1 MTTDPRLRSLLIVTV
16 LVLTSLCP
24 CAAQEVPSQQS
35 TRANRPP
42 TATTDKDKESAEIK
56 NVDVFVLIN
65 QGPTGELYVP
75 FDTEGK
81 LKPANIKSDFIF
93 PTLYFDISISPKY
106 QESLNGNEIKD
117 IDNRSYDLKWM
128 SIEVKLTP
136 KCKTGLKDEEERC
149 SLWMLDM
156 YPRQTAAKTTDHPV
170 VKAASVADELI
181 TLADP
186 FFISDAGNALN
197 AKFGAGTK
205 GLTVL
210 FRNLLP
216 PVIKTY
222 FHARILGARTFGWA
236 FRQDNSADQPSLLGL
251 QRGLV
256 FLQAGKGVES
266 VTVSYKVLS
275 EWNKRANDNS
285 ESKFASAQRSIS
297 FPMPVLKE
305 DPGIDYTQLS
315 SLQNVPAVVSM
326 RSACQV
332 LRLTPCTGK
341 DEFDKIK
348 SWLKAGTTEV
358 VSFPEDLP
366 ADAKFSPDD
375 VGFKRSALQRF
386 LGIDQPKEKND
397 K

>member
-1 MTTDPRLRSLLIVTV
+1 MAADRRLRSLVIVT
-16 LVLTSLCP
+16 LLGLFLTSLSP
-24 CAAQEVPSQQS
+24 CAAQEVPAQQS
-35 TRANRPP
+35 TRPNRPP
-42 TATTDKDKESAEIK
+42 TSTVNKESVEIK
-56 NVDVFVLIN
+56 NVDVFVLVN

-106 QESLNGNEIKD
+106 QEILNSAEIRD
-117 IDNRSYDLKWM
+117 IQNRSYDLKWM

-136 KCKTGLKDEEERC
+136 TCKAVMRSEEERC

-156 YPRQTAAKTTDHPV
+156 YPRQTTAKATDHPL

-222 FHARILGARTFGWA
+222 FHARILGPRTFGWA
-236 FRQDNSADQPSLLGL
+236 FRQDDSADQPSLLGL

-256 FLQAGKGVES
+256 FLQAGKAVEN

-275 EWNKRANDNS
+275 EWNKKTADNS
-285 ESKFASAQRSIS
+285 ESKFAMAERSIS
-297 FPMPVLKE
+297 FPMPVLAE

-315 SLQNVPAVVSM
+315 SLQTVPAVVSM

-332 LRLTPCTGK
+332 LRLTPCTSK

-348 SWLKAGTTEV
+348 GWLKGGTNDI
-358 VSFPEDLP
+358 VSFPDELP
-366 ADAKFSPDD
+366 AGTKFSPDD

-386 LGIDQPKEKND
+386 LGIDQPKDKND